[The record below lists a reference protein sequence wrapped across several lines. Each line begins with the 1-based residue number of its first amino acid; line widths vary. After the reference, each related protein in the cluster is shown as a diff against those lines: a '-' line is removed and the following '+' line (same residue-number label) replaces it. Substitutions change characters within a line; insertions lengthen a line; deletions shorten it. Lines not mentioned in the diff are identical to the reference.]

1 MKIGL
6 VLSGGGGKGAYE
18 LGVWKALKE
27 LSVDKY
33 IDVFSGTSIGAF
45 NAALFAQDDLEKA
58 IELWDKVTMDS
69 LVPLSKFN
77 LVKRGIALSFGA
89 KNMNFVKKYM
99 VNSLENGV
107 VARDGLKDIVESYIN
122 IDKIKDLG
130 KICYATCTEIPDF
143 KVKYFKLNDYKAEDA
158 KEIIMASAS
167 LPLIYESA
175 QINEKKYLDG
185 GMVDNIPIQPV
196 YGEGCDIIIVVLLS
210 KEIRVDRSLYP
221 NTKIIE
227 IYPKELEENV
237 INGVLNLDMEAK
249 KNRIIHG
256 YNDTKNLLEP
266 IMDLGVKIIEKEK
279 EQKQKEY
286 LRHKDEYSTIEKL
299 SLFLKKIKDK
309 NNSDDAAN
317 Y

>member
-18 LGVWKALKE
+18 LGVWKALKD
-27 LSVDKY
+27 LSIDKY
-33 IDVFSGTSIGAF
+33 IEVISGTSIGAF
-45 NAALFAQDDLEKA
+45 NAALFAQNDLDKA
-58 IELWDKVTMDS
+58 TELWDKVTMDS

-77 LVKRGIALSFGA
+77 LVKKGIALSVGA
-89 KNMNFVKKYM
+89 KNINFVKKYM

-107 VARDGLKDIVESYIN
+107 VARDGLKSIVESYIN
-122 IDKIKDLG
+122 IEKIKSLG

-143 KVKYFKLNDYKAEDA
+143 KVKYFKLNDYKIEDA

-175 QINEKKYLDG
+175 HIQGKKYLDG
-185 GMVDNIPIQPV
+185 GMVDNVPIQPV

-210 KEIRVDRSLYP
+210 KDMKVDRSLYP

-237 INGVLNLDMEAK
+237 INGVLNLDIEAK
-249 KNRIIHG
+249 KNRIVHG

-266 IMDLGVKIIEKEK
+266 IMDLGVRVIKKEVDSRKK
-279 EQKQKEY
+279 E
-286 LRHKDEYSTIEKL
+286 EYSAMEKL
-299 SLFLKKIKDK
+299 TLFLKKIKDK
-309 NNSDDAAN
+309 NNGDDNAAN